1 MQRGSGR
8 LRALF
13 ARDGLRAGI
22 QRSFKGSWSA
32 LRERAFGTFNP
43 DRTLWLAVFAL
54 LAAGLV
60 MVYSSSFIFAK
71 DRYRDGLF
79 FFKRHLV
86 FSAVGIGAF
95 LFAWRLPVEKLR
107 AAAVPM
113 LLAVT
118 AALGATLIPGLSRH
132 AGGAARWLNVAGFT
146 FQPSELAK
154 FAVIL
159 YVATQLSRKL
169 DRQDN
174 WRSGF
179 LTYFIGTL
187 PIYVLLLN
195 QPDFGTAAVCAAVT
209 FLMLLSC
216 GVRMRYLLTS
226 IGLMIPAAAILI
238 LTQPYRVKRV
248 LGFLDPW
255 SDPAHKGFQVIQSFL
270 AFFSGKWF
278 GVGLGNSHAKLLY
291 LPEAHND
298 FIFAIVGEELG
309 LFGVVFFVGL
319 FAVLVSRGLKTVER
333 LGDPFERG
341 LAAGITSLVG
351 IQAFFNM
358 AVVLG
363 LLPTKGLPLP
373 LISYGGTAL
382 ITMLFL
388 LGILARLAEKKS

>member
-1 MQRGSGR
+1 M
-8 LRALF
+8 
-13 ARDGLRAGI
+13 
-22 QRSFKGSWSA
+22 
-32 LRERAFGTFNP
+32 RERAFNP
-43 DRTLWLAVFAL
+43 DRMLWLAVFAL

-60 MVYSSSFIFAK
+60 MVYSSSFVFAK
-71 DRYRDGLF
+71 DRYGDGLF

-86 FSAVGIGAF
+86 HGAVGIGAF
-95 LFAWRLPVEKLR
+95 LLAWRLPIEKLR
-107 AAAVPM
+107 AAAVPA

-118 AALGATLIPGLSRH
+118 ALLAATLIPGLSRH
-132 AGGAARWLNVAGFT
+132 AGGAARWISVAGFT

-169 DRQDN
+169 GRQDN

-179 LTYFIGTL
+179 LAYFTGTL
-187 PIYVLLLN
+187 PIYALLLI

-209 FLMLLSC
+209 FLMLLGC
-216 GVRMRYLLTS
+216 GVRMRYLVAAIL
-226 IGLMIPAAAILI
+226 LMIPAGALLVFSKA
-238 LTQPYRVKRV
+238 YRVQRV

-319 FAVLVSRGLKTVER
+319 FVALAARGLKAAER
-333 LGDPFERG
+333 LSDPFERG
-341 LAAGITSLVG
+341 LAAGITSLVS

-373 LISYGGTAL
+373 LVSYGGTAL
-382 ITMLFL
+382 ITTLFL
-388 LGILARLAEKKS
+388 LGILARLAEKRS